1 MTLTLGLIFS
11 EQNFVGTHEVLG
23 WARSVENLDSPEQDL
38 GSVVVTQGPD
48 FTISAT
54 PATATL
60 PNQSGTTSVN
70 LTVTISSVNGF
81 SGDVQISY
89 SHDGACSFTV
99 PGFYSTVW
107 VPSGQSVTV
116 SQGVTIQNI
125 QGQTNCPNGSS
136 ETFTFLG
143 AATASGTWRSAPTIT
158 ITAGPSPDFT
168 LTVGSPYPVTLT
180 STGSTS
186 YPITVTPLN
195 GFNGTVSLSVPGLPT
210 CTVVPVNC
218 VSASFSPSQVPQ
230 AGNLAY
236 GTNTGGS
243 AGVTFPAVVTPPTGY
258 QGSPTQ
264 WVQVVGSST
273 ASYSDG
279 TPPNQVCTSSGL
291 DTRYPYT
298 QRATFTDSP
307 VVASI
312 SWATD
317 FTVADSYTAYLMWSP
332 GTPSAIF
339 VPIAQVPWSWSAEA
353 TQSAQGSWS
362 LKCRE
367 SAQDS

>member
-168 LTVGSPYPVTLT
+168 LTVGSPYPV
-180 STGSTS
+180 
-186 YPITVTPLN
+186 YPDEHRKHL
-195 GFNGTVSLSVPGLPT
+195 LPDH
-210 CTVVPVNC
+210 CN
-218 VSASFSPSQVPQ
+218 AFER
-230 AGNLAY
+230 L
-236 GTNTGGS
+236 
-243 AGVTFPAVVTPPTGY
+243 
-258 QGSPTQ
+258 
-264 WVQVVGSST
+264 
-273 ASYSDG
+273 
-279 TPPNQVCTSSGL
+279 
-291 DTRYPYT
+291 
-298 QRATFTDSP
+298 
-307 VVASI
+307 
-312 SWATD
+312 
-317 FTVADSYTAYLMWSP
+317 
-332 GTPSAIF
+332 
-339 VPIAQVPWSWSAEA
+339 
-353 TQSAQGSWS
+353 
-362 LKCRE
+362 
-367 SAQDS
+367 